1 MASKDTD
8 GGALPGSPWTSQGG
22 PWDAIHEAVRGQLP
36 TLDSDSSLSDCED
49 AEPFIFRRNQ
59 AALIPDLS
67 EELAGDAAAP
77 GGGAAQPVLG
87 PVEFAAELGS
97 KWKAR
102 AEHSALLEG
111 KDPQG
116 PLQSCAAIGSLLGIP
131 EETPRWQEGDLGG
144 IPCNTKESQSPLWG
158 PQGVAAVP
166 AWEGHLKTGTVR
178 SPSPPGQGSD
188 SVSLRALRRDRR
200 KMIEK
205 DILRKVTWGAPDQ
218 TACEAAPAGPR
229 PEAPPEGPREGLPVL
244 SLQQLEEWDLDH
256 VLQSLT
262 VPGAEQGDGAPAAA
276 GWAAHLRRGPGHT
289 TPGLQDELM
298 ERLALLC
305 AAQSRASAPARKA
318 PADGPQ
324 DAEELGAGSRRAATK
339 RGPEPAADT
348 GLQGP
353 AEPPTIFL
361 DLRQP
366 QPPAGQCPEN
376 LTCSSSDS
384 EEEEEEEEEGEQA
397 ALSTLRGPGERV
409 HPPAQ
414 HLRDCTGKSQLLQ
427 QLRAFRKAAAGSEL
441 AVGQGAR
448 AQKGAAPGEMTGWGP
463 GRKQPL
469 ELRAGGSSRAPA
481 LQDPRGPGPAG
492 EAPGPVPG
500 QP

>member
-324 DAEELGAGSRRAATK
+324 DAEELGAGSS
-339 RGPEPAADT
+339 
-348 GLQGP
+348 
-353 AEPPTIFL
+353 
-361 DLRQP
+361 
-366 QPPAGQCPEN
+366 